1 MQVSTTWALTCPET
15 VHRRPCRLW
24 QGRSKPGCLSDSRVG
39 NNSVVYH
46 RSRRPVL
53 SPLRNCVD
61 RCHVWPYWASRCM
74 HAVQVDSQRHQ
85 RTQANLDGLRWFEAY
100 CQLPLYDVEKEHCWA
115 PAAIRTAWLLL
126 YDIDWAMTTSNRKY
140 WAVWICGFWNTRTDK
155 HTDTIITLL
164 STPLSYVVQS
174 APRSRQKTTPK
185 HITQFLQAGCSSWCP
200 TNTVKTRPFVWTTR
214 VTVASAGPYA
224 ST

>member
-1 MQVSTTWALTCPET
+1 VLHGLSLATITRRWSGETPFMQVSTTWALTCPET

-100 CQLPLYDVEKEHCWA
+100 CQLPLYDVEKEMQHCWA
-115 PAAIRTAWLLL
+115 LAAMRAAWVADSLKSGALHCEDGCQWDL
-126 YDIDWAMTTSNRKY
+126 CS
-140 WAVWICGFWNTRTDK
+140 WI
-155 HTDTIITLL
+155 
-164 STPLSYVVQS
+164 
-174 APRSRQKTTPK
+174 
-185 HITQFLQAGCSSWCP
+185 
-200 TNTVKTRPFVWTTR
+200 
-214 VTVASAGPYA
+214 
-224 ST
+224 